1 MVVIVVVI
9 GVDRIVG
16 WGGGGFGFVGWR
28 PVVMRRG
35 GKRRKYCCCCC
46 YCCYCCPAAAAAAA
60 DGVELEPGTP
70 AAAEEPFVAGAAA
83 GGDGPRSAALAATC

>member
-1 MVVIVVVI
+1 MLHTILVLGPSQHVAVEA
-9 GVDRIVG
+9 GT
-16 WGGGGFGFVGWR
+16 FVAA
-28 PVVMRRG
+28 
-35 GKRRKYCCCCC
+35 Y
-46 YCCYCCPAAAAAAA
+46 PAAAAAAA